1 MGLPI
6 QSTPTHECV
15 LPSNGET
22 VKFRPFLVKEQKV
35 LTLARESEDQK
46 QVLRAVK
53 DIIHAVTFE
62 KVDAAK
68 LAMADLEYLFLKV
81 RCVSVGET
89 TKVTVPCNVDTECNG
104 SVELNINLEEAEM
117 VGESPDT
124 TIMISDNVGLV
135 LEWPTVGI
143 MESVDTLKEDEGTAI
158 EVMKKCIVRIFDENE
173 MYEVNEVT
181 NAELDEFVENLTFG
195 QLGKIGEFFDSLPK
209 LTLESQGQCNTCNQ
223 TVDKKLE
230 GLNNFF

>member
-6 QSTPTHECV
+6 QTTPTHKCV
-15 LPSNGET
+15 LPSNGEE

-46 QVLRAVK
+46 QILDAIK
-53 DIIHAVTFE
+53 EMIKAVTFE
-62 KVDAAK
+62 KVEATK

-89 TKVTVPCNVDTECNG
+89 TKVSTPCSDTECNG

-124 TIMISDNVGLV
+124 TIMISDDVGVV
-135 LEWPTVGI
+135 LKWPSVGVAEKVGTKDND
-143 MESVDTLKEDEGTAI
+143 ESQAI
-158 EVMKKCIVRIFDENE
+158 EIMKHSIVRIFDENE
-173 MYEVNEVT
+173 MYEMNEIPPS
-181 NAELDEFVENLTFG
+181 EIDEFVDNLTFAQLG
-195 QLGKIGEFFDSLPK
+195 QLGEFFDNIPK
-209 LTLESQGQCNTCNQ
+209 LTIQTEGQCNVCNK
-223 TVDKKLE
+223 TTSKTLE
-230 GLNNFF
+230 GINNFF

>member
-117 VGESPDT
+117 
-124 TIMISDNVGLV
+124 
-135 LEWPTVGI
+135 
-143 MESVDTLKEDEGTAI
+143 
-158 EVMKKCIVRIFDENE
+158 
-173 MYEVNEVT
+173 
-181 NAELDEFVENLTFG
+181 
-195 QLGKIGEFFDSLPK
+195 
-209 LTLESQGQCNTCNQ
+209 
-223 TVDKKLE
+223 
-230 GLNNFF
+230 

>member
-15 LPSNGET
+15 LPSNGEL

-46 QVLRAVK
+46 QILNAIK
-53 DIIHAVTFE
+53 EMIKAVTFE
-62 KVDAAK
+62 KVEATK

-89 TKVTVPCNVDTECNG
+89 TKVSTPCSDTECNG

-117 VGESPDT
+117 VGESPDS
-124 TIMISDNVGLV
+124 TIMINDNVGVV
-135 LEWPTVGI
+135 LKWPSVGVAEKVGTHDND
-143 MESVDTLKEDEGTAI
+143 ESQAI
-158 EVMKKCIVRIFDENE
+158 EVMKHSIERIFDENE
-173 MYEVNEVT
+173 MYEMQEVSPT
-181 NAELDEFVENLTFG
+181 ELNEFVDNLTFS
-195 QLGKIGEFFDSLPK
+195 QLGLLGEFFDNIPK
-209 LTLESQGQCNTCNQ
+209 LTIQTEGQCNVCNK
-223 TVDKKLE
+223 TTSKTLE
-230 GLNNFF
+230 GINNFF

>member
-15 LPSNGET
+15 LPSNGEL

-46 QVLRAVK
+46 QILDAIK
-53 DIIHAVTFE
+53 EMIKAVTFE
-62 KVDAAK
+62 KVEATK

-89 TKVTVPCNVDTECNG
+89 TKVSVPCNDTECNG

-117 VGESPDT
+117 VGENPDT
-124 TIMISDNVGLV
+124 TIMISDDVGVV
-135 LEWPTVGI
+135 LKWPSVGVAEKVGTKDND
-143 MESVDTLKEDEGTAI
+143 ESQAI
-158 EVMKKCIVRIFDENE
+158 NVMKHSIVRIFDENE
-173 MYEVNEVT
+173 MNEINEVPPS
-181 NAELDEFVENLTFG
+181 EVDEFVDNLTFAQLG
-195 QLGKIGEFFDSLPK
+195 QLGEFFDNIPK
-209 LTLESQGQCNTCNQ
+209 LTIQTEGQCNVCNK
-223 TVDKKLE
+223 TTSKTLE
-230 GLNNFF
+230 GINNFF

>member
-6 QSTPTHECV
+6 QTTPTHKCV
-15 LPSNGET
+15 LPSNGQE

-46 QVLRAVK
+46 QILNAIK
-53 DIIHAVTFE
+53 EMIKAVTFE
-62 KVDAAK
+62 KVEATK

-89 TKVTVPCNVDTECNG
+89 TKVSTPCSDTECNG

-124 TIMISDNVGLV
+124 TIMISDDVGVV
-135 LEWPTVGI
+135 LKWPSVGVAEKVGTKDND
-143 MESVDTLKEDEGTAI
+143 ESQAI
-158 EVMKKCIVRIFDENE
+158 NVMKHSIVRIFDENE
-173 MYEVNEVT
+173 MYEINEVPPS
-181 NAELDEFVENLTFG
+181 EVDEFVDNLTFAQLG
-195 QLGKIGEFFDSLPK
+195 QLGEFFDNIPK
-209 LTLESQGQCNTCNQ
+209 LTIQTEGQCNVCNK
-223 TVDKKLE
+223 TTSKTLE
-230 GLNNFF
+230 GINNFF

>member
-6 QSTPTHECV
+6 QTTPTHKCV
-15 LPSNGET
+15 LPSNGQE

-46 QVLRAVK
+46 QILDAIK
-53 DIIHAVTFE
+53 EMIKAVTFE
-62 KVDAAK
+62 KVEATK

-89 TKVTVPCNVDTECNG
+89 TKVSTPCSDTECNG

-124 TIMISDNVGLV
+124 TIMISDDVGVV
-135 LEWPTVGI
+135 LKWPSVGVAEKVGTKDND
-143 MESVDTLKEDEGTAI
+143 ESQAI
-158 EVMKKCIVRIFDENE
+158 NVMKHSIVRIFDENE
-173 MYEVNEVT
+173 MYEINEVPPS
-181 NAELDEFVENLTFG
+181 EVDEFVDNLTFAQLG
-195 QLGKIGEFFDSLPK
+195 QLGEFFDNIPK
-209 LTLESQGQCNTCNQ
+209 LTIQTEGQCNVCNK
-223 TVDKKLE
+223 TTSKTLE
-230 GLNNFF
+230 GINNFF